1 MSPLAKFVLVAE
13 KILINGN
20 DLSSF
25 CSKAEFTISAE
36 IKDDTTY
43 ASAGWKE
50 ELAGLKQGKLAL
62 EFYNDFTVTTG
73 LDFIMWPLL
82 GTVVSFEV
90 AGTQA
95 ARGVSNPSY
104 IGSVLISDHN
114 PITGKVGDVDSMSV
128 TFQTS
133 GAVTRVTA

>member
-1 MSPLAKFVLVAE
+1 MTAE
-13 KILINGN
+13 KILINSV
-20 DLSSF
+20 DVSSF

-36 IKDDTTY
+36 VKDDTNY
-43 ASAGWKE
+43 ASLGWKE

-62 EFYNDFTVTTG
+62 EFYNDFTTTTG
-73 LDFIMWPLL
+73 LDFLMWPLL

-104 IGSVLISDHN
+104 TGNILISDHN
-114 PITGKVGDVDSMSV
+114 PITGKVGDVDTMSV

-133 GAVTRVTA
+133 GVVLRQTS